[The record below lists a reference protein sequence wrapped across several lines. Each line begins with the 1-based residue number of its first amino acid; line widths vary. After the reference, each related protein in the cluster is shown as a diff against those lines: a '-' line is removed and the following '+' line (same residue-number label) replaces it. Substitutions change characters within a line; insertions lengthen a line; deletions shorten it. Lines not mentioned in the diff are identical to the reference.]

1 MYKDKLYKD
10 ISTQE
15 KTIIYEKKFECY
27 LAAPRPILAHY
38 QGGSL
43 MHPMLI
49 TVFLHTQTKGDW
61 EPRNEVVSL
70 RPVKHLVGFEA
81 GTFWFWLQCLNPL
94 VHSPLHF
101 SLFMAYASFKMSV
114 WAKALILHKSWP
126 SNYKEES
133 SRCQRDNWI
142 YSERNW

>member
-1 MYKDKLYKD
+1 
-10 ISTQE
+10 
-15 KTIIYEKKFECY
+15 
-27 LAAPRPILAHY
+27 
-38 QGGSL
+38 

-70 RPVKHLVGFEA
+70 RPVKHLVEFEA
-81 GTFWFWLQCLNPL
+81 GTFWFSLQCLNPL

-114 WAKALILHKSWP
+114 SAKALILHKS
-126 SNYKEES
+126 
-133 SRCQRDNWI
+133 
-142 YSERNW
+142 